1 MADVTGRIGDNEVE
15 LNNAATEATL
25 KALLLASAGSVKEM
39 KKLAKLAEKAGMDA
53 RAIQDAEFAVEQF
66 SKNSSLGAG
75 SLLKLNPLLGALGKG
90 ATFAGNVV
98 GDLAASAFK
107 TAGNL
112 TGLAGSL
119 VDGAGAAS
127 DLAGAF
133 KDLPL
138 GLGLVASAFQ
148 KLLQLQEAE
157 LETYRQL
164 TKTGINFGGSLTTV
178 RLEALSLGMTLEQ
191 FGSVITN
198 NSVAMASMGA
208 NANEGSKNFVRLAKD
223 LRNSP
228 MGEQLRALGFTA
240 EETANGLANY
250 IQMTGGRTAEE
261 MRNTKG
267 LTESAGQYMKQLDML
282 ATITGKSREEQEKA
296 LIEAQQNAAFEA
308 YLQTLDEDGRKKA
321 MAGLAQAMAVGG
333 KGAVQSLQ
341 AKLMNLP
348 DITDASQTFR
358 ATMGNAA
365 QGVDQMADDI
375 RNSSKTVADVNR
387 SGAGA
392 MAGSFK
398 DIKRFG
404 TTLVGAMSMM
414 GGPEAEAMMIAQANY
429 NRALK
434 QGSTS
439 QEELIKL
446 QNKVI
451 EAQARAESQAA
462 AAAETEKKMR
472 DMGTQVYA
480 ALLPAIETLTK
491 YINGDL
497 MTSFSKLAKE
507 GAGKAGEVIKDM
519 IEWFKKF
526 MDPSTRDKALEN
538 LMDKIGKMLGA
549 ILQKAWANFSIFG
562 GGERTDGRSGRGRR
576 NGQPAPPEGADG
588 AVMSGP
594 KSGFDA
600 VLHGTEAVVP
610 LPNGRSIPVELD
622 MSMPKA
628 MNFQRPDIA
637 SLVAEMQK
645 TMKPQQAN
653 PFEKLETSIT
663 ELFAT
668 KSETTE
674 NDGVGKNLLSELQT
688 LNKQTAEMLAY
699 VRDTAD
705 TGRRSIDAL
714 RGLSGNLY
722 PV

>member
-53 RAIQDAEFAVEQF
+53 RAVQDAEAAVK
-66 SKNSSLGAG
+66 SLGKNSSMGAG
-75 SLLKLNPLLGALGKG
+75 SLLKLNPLLGGLGKG
-90 ATFAGNVV
+90 ATLLGNVV

-107 TAGNL
+107 TVGNL
-112 TGLAGSL
+112 GNLAGSL
-119 VDGAGAAS
+119 MDGAGAAS

-164 TKTGINFGGSLTTV
+164 TKAGVNFGGSLTTI

-191 FGSVITN
+191 FGSVISN
-198 NSVAMASMGA
+198 NSVALASMGA
-208 NANEGSKNFVRLAKD
+208 GAEDGAKNFVKLAKD

-228 MGEQLRALGFTA
+228 MGEQLRALGFSA

-250 IQMTGGRTAEE
+250 IKMTGGRTAEE

-267 LTESAGQYMKQLDML
+267 LSEAAGSYMKQLDML
-282 ATITGKSREEQEKA
+282 SVITGKSREEQEKA
-296 LIEAQQNAAFEA
+296 LQEAQQNAAFEA

-341 AKLMNLP
+341 ARLMNLP
-348 DITDASQTFR
+348 DITEASMTFR
-358 ATMGNAA
+358 GTMQNAA
-365 QGVDQMADDI
+365 QGIDQMAADI
-375 RNSSKTVADVNR
+375 QNSGKTIDDVNR

-398 DIKRFG
+398 DIKQFG
-404 TTLVGAMSMM
+404 TTLVGAMSML
-414 GGPEAEAMMIAQANY
+414 GGPNAQAIMAAQANY

-434 QGSTS
+434 QGATS
-439 QEELIKL
+439 QEDLIKL

-451 EAQARAESQAA
+451 EEQNRAKTQAA
-462 AAAETEKKMR
+462 DAAETEKRMR
-472 DMGTQVYA
+472 DMGAQVYA
-480 ALLPAIETLTK
+480 ALLPAIQELTK
-491 YINGDL
+491 FINNDL
-497 MTSFSKLAKE
+497 MTSFSTLAKE

-526 MDPSTRDKALEN
+526 MDPNTRDKALEN
-538 LMDKIGKMLGA
+538 LMDKVGKMLGA
-549 ILQKAWANFSIFG
+549 ILQKAWENFRIFG
-562 GGERTDGRSGRGRR
+562 GGAETEPGGGGMDLDPTS
-576 NGQPAPPEGADG
+576 PAAANG
-588 AVMSGP
+588 AVLSGP

-600 VLHGTEAVVP
+600 ILHGTEAVVP
-610 LPNGRSIPVELD
+610 LPDGRTIPVQLD
-622 MSMPKA
+622 MSMPSA
-628 MNFQRPDIA
+628 MKFQQPDMA
-637 SLVAEMQK
+637 GLVAEMQK
-645 TMKPQQAN
+645 TMKSQQTN
-653 PFEKLETSIT
+653 PFERLESSLT
-663 ELFAT
+663 ELFSTKEGQAEPDAT
-668 KSETTE
+668 
-674 NDGVGKNLLSELQT
+674 GKILVTELQT

-699 VRDTAD
+699 VRDSAD
-705 TGRRSIDAL
+705 SSRRSIDAI